1 MPARGYPSIGVYE
14 SQSASAVIPDL
25 TEELEAWIKEFSAVR
40 RNDPGATLAEIAEA
54 AGVNRRTAGRI
65 VQRGVAE
72 GKYTAGLA
80 FRQNSLGRMK
90 RVPVYQIVN
99 QEES

>member
-40 RNDPGATLAEIAEA
+40 RNDP
-54 AGVNRRTAGRI
+54 AGKI
-65 VQRGVAE
+65 VRQGVAE
-72 GKYTAGLA
+72 GKYVAGRA
-80 FRQNSLGRMK
+80 FRENSLGRME